1 VEWRNGAPNLLHQ
14 IFSLKL
20 TFHLCQP
27 SVDRLARPSS
37 RTRSPRIATM
47 KWTAAAAGVLALAG
61 SAFGLVP
68 VDDLVREAVA
78 QGRSADIFVQV
89 RGQRDPHPPPR
100 D

>member
-1 VEWRNGAPNLLHQ
+1 
-14 IFSLKL
+14 
-20 TFHLCQP
+20 
-27 SVDRLARPSS
+27 
-37 RTRSPRIATM
+37 M